1 MDKIH
6 TYGVIR
12 CGHIYCFNCI
22 HSWSDQANKCPL
34 CKTKF
39 NVIKKIEAG
48 NDEFVHIKDKEYDI
62 DNEIDPVMFGKLNS
76 ERPLLCV

>member
-6 TYGVIR
+6 TYGIIR

-22 HSWSDQANKCPL
+22 NSWADQANKCPL

-48 NDEFVHIKDKEYDI
+48 NDEFVHIKDKEYDVEN
-62 DNEIDPVMFGKLNS
+62 DIDPVMFGKLNS
-76 ERPLLCV
+76 Q